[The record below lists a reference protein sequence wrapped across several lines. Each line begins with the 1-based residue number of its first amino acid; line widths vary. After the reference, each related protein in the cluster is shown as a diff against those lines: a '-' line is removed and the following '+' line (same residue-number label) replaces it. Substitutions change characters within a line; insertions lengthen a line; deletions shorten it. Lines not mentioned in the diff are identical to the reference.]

1 MLFSVDSMLSFS
13 DNIFFKYVQVL
24 IAIYIAQ
31 TFFKLSAV
39 RKTGEFDWKELLYGM
54 LDYALY
60 FCGILILFYG
70 GSLIPDVAII
80 PMVDKTLNITD
91 ALTLMAYALIII
103 QAKKCIDNIRETFE
117 IDDDAIK
124 DAQSQVVVHREIG

>member
-1 MLFSVDSMLSFS
+1 MLFSIDNMMLFT
-13 DNIFFKYVQVL
+13 DNIFLKYVQVL

-80 PMVDKTLNITD
+80 PMGDKSLTITD
-91 ALTLMAYALIII
+91 ALTLLAYALIVL
-103 QAKKCIDNIRETFE
+103 QSKKCIDNIRDTFG
-117 IDDDAIK
+117 ITDDVLK
-124 DAQSQVVVHREIG
+124 EAQSQIVNRKELG